1 MQELSVQLELS
12 VDAPASALLWASA
25 REHHW
30 SLQKRSWVSA
40 SAHHCALEA
49 AVASAV
55 YASEAEAV

>member
-12 VDAPASALLWASA
+12 VDAPASALWWAST

-30 SLQKRSWVSA
+30 SLQKGSLVSA

-49 AVASAV
+49 EVASVV